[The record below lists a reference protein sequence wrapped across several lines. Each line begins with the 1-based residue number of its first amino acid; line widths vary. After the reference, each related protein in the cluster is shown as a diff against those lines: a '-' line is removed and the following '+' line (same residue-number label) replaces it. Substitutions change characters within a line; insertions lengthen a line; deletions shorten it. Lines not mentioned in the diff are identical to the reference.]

1 MYGMAPAHGARIVQ
15 TVLEEPALY
24 QEWRDC
30 IAIMSRRIKDMR
42 AGLRQRLEAIGT
54 PGNWRWEWPRM
65 KILYINPPQPHYLPN
80 WNVLVRGLE
89 QRSVCVASEGEVP
102 LPAEVLP
109 DLDVR
114 CHPRLCGQ
122 GHQRG
127 CCQRQNDPPRL
138 RVNNSLTHF
147 FNFDALFVPEKNCR
161 TKILTVEFWIYLMPL
176 SWFLLDR
183 VPAWLEKQLAW

>member
-1 MYGMAPAHGARIVQ
+1 MEGLHRNHVSEDQ
-15 TVLEEPALY
+15 
-24 QEWRDC
+24 RH
-30 IAIMSRRIKDMR
+30 
-42 AGLRQRLEAIGT
+42 AGWSEAT
-54 PGNWRWEWPRM
+54 PGSHWNPWKLEVRM
-65 KILYINPPQPHYLPN
+65 AKNENPIYQPPQPHYLPN

-161 TKILTVEFWIYLMPL
+161 TKILTVEF
-176 SWFLLDR
+176 
-183 VPAWLEKQLAW
+183 